1 MIAHGKWQVQN
12 MGWDSQLWVCAEKA
26 TGSVTSD
33 YVCLDTFVDT
43 WSSQL
48 HWEQVIG
55 NAIVGW
61 PTITA
66 AC

>member
-1 MIAHGKWQVQN
+1 

-26 TGSVTSD
+26 TGSVTSG